1 MALSLPRQPSLLLHP
16 PPRPAGMLPAGG
28 SPGLLES
35 VALEKLAPRAFSA
48 QNPAIVSSGFFFET
62 GSTFCAWVG

>member
-1 MALSLPRQPSLLLHP
+1 MAPSLPRQPSLLLRP

-35 VALEKLAPRAFSA
+35 VALAKLVPRALSA
-48 QNPAIVSSGFFFET
+48 QNPASVSGGFFLEKR
-62 GSTFCAWVG
+62 SAFCAWVG